1 MTIRDLARLSAIAI
15 AALSITC
22 GTARAAARDA
32 VGEQTWIVA
41 SDIHLDPFKRGSGPS
56 LFGSDTNLPLFR
68 SMLAEMKREAPNPSL
83 VLLPGDFLAHNFGR
97 LVRARDDAGSADDA
111 GVRTMRLVASAFGR
125 TFPRARFAIALG
137 NNDTPCGDY
146 RSALGSPYQ
155 AAIARAWAPLV
166 DRGGAAPNFVA
177 SFTRTGS
184 YVARLP
190 VRGMRLIVIDD
201 VLFSAEYLGNCGDGG
216 AHAAVRQSTWLEEL
230 LAATPPDERNVVM
243 MHIPP
248 GYDAMTTQRTQ
259 GFVPWPFLRGNSG
272 ARLATILGAPKN
284 RVAYAVAGHAHRFD
298 FRLDGGVPVLVFGAI
313 SPVYHNNP
321 AFYALRVR
329 ADGSL
334 RDIDTYA
341 FDEWTQEWQPPRSFD
356 AKWRVP
362 QVDAT
367 TLATVHARLE
377 GDAALRQ
384 LWDASSSGWPSN
396 WHEAWGM
403 WGTSWRIPWCAQAAL
418 GDGFARCAGLERRA
432 ALFRAALIA
441 ALVCA
446 LALPAGV
453 GVIIWRALRRRAL
466 LRQS

>member
-1 MTIRDLARLSAIAI
+1 MTIRGLAGLSVAAI
-15 AALSITC
+15 AAVLITC
-22 GTARAAARDA
+22 GAVRAAVASG
-32 VGEQTWIVA
+32 GEQTWIVA
-41 SDIHLDPFKRGSGPS
+41 SDIHLDPFKRDSSPS

-68 SMLAEMKREAPNPSL
+68 SMLTEMKRDVPNPSMI
-83 VLLPGDFLAHNFGR
+83 LLPGDFFAHKFGR
-97 LVRARDDAGSADDA
+97 LVRARPGARSADEE

-125 TFPRARFAIALG
+125 AFPRAQFAIALG

-155 AAIARAWAPLV
+155 AAIARVWAPLV
-166 DRGGAAPNFVA
+166 DRGGIAPNFA
-177 SFTRTGS
+177 DSFTRTGS
-184 YVARLP
+184 YAMRLP
-190 VRGMRLIVIDD
+190 VGGLRLIVIDD
-201 VLFSAEYLGNCGDGG
+201 VLFSAEYLGNCGDAG
-216 AHAAVRQSTWLEEL
+216 ARAGVQQLTWLEGL
-230 LAATPPDERNVVM
+230 LAATPAGQRNVVM

-259 GFVPWPFLRGNSG
+259 GFVPWPFLRGNS
-272 ARLATILGAPKN
+272 ATRLAAILSGPRN
-284 RVAYAVAGHAHRFD
+284 RVAYVVAGHAHRFD

-356 AKWRVP
+356 AKWHVP

-367 TLATVHARLE
+367 TLALVHARLE
-377 GDAALRQ
+377 GDPAMRH
-384 LWDASSSGWPSN
+384 LWDAGSSGWPSN
-396 WHEAWGM
+396 WHQAWGM
-403 WGTSWRIPWCAQAAL
+403 WGPFWRIPWCAQSNL

-432 ALFRAALIA
+432 ALFRAAVIA
-441 ALVCA
+441 AFVCA
-446 LALPAGV
+446 IALAVVVA
-453 GVIIWRALRRRAL
+453 VIIWRALRRRAL